1 MATITQAHSEP
12 FVVADKT
19 PKEDLGEGIGRQI
32 LGYGP
37 EIMVVRVW
45 FETGAVGAVH
55 AHRHSQS
62 TYVESGRFEVF
73 VDGATRELS
82 AGDSF
87 YIAPHLDHGAV
98 CLEAG
103 VLIDTFSPMR
113 EDFLPQGAAHV

>member
-1 MATITQAHSEP
+1 MATMVSGASEP
-12 FVVADKT
+12 FVVANDT
-19 PKEDLGEGIGRQI
+19 PKEDLGGGITRQI

-45 FETGAVGAVH
+45 FDKGAVGEVH
-55 AHRHSQS
+55 AHPHSQS

-73 VDGATRELS
+73 IDGEKRVLE

-98 CLEAG
+98 CLEPG
-103 VLIDTFSPMR
+103 VLIDTFSPAR
-113 EDFLPQGAAHV
+113 EDFLDEEG

>member
-1 MATITQAHSEP
+1 MATVVNAASPP
-12 FVVADKT
+12 FVVAKET
-19 PKEDLGEGIGRQI
+19 PKEDLGDGITRQI

-37 EIMVVRVW
+37 EIMIVRVW
-45 FETGAVGAVH
+45 FEEGAIGQVH

-62 TYVESGRFEVF
+62 TYVESGKFEVF
-73 VDGATRELS
+73 IDGEKRMLE

-103 VLIDTFSPMR
+103 VLIDTFSPAR
-113 EDFLPQGAAHV
+113 EDFLGRGDAS

>member
-1 MATITQAHSEP
+1 MATTADAQSLP
-12 FVVADKT
+12 FVVAKDT
-19 PKEDLGEGIGRQI
+19 VKEDLGDGITRQI

-37 EIMVVRVW
+37 EIMIVRVW
-45 FETGAVGAVH
+45 FETGAVGQVH

-62 TYVESGRFEVF
+62 TYVESGEFEVF
-73 VDGATRELS
+73 IDGEKRVLG

-103 VLIDTFSPMR
+103 VLIDTFSPLR
-113 EDFLPQGAAHV
+113 EDFLGLEG

>member
-1 MATITQAHSEP
+1 MVLVKEAQSPP
-12 FVVADKT
+12 FVDAKDKA
-19 PKEDLGEGIGRQI
+19 KEDLGGGIARQI
-32 LGYGP
+32 LGFGP

-45 FETGAVGAVH
+45 FETGSVGDVH
-55 AHRHSQS
+55 SHRHSQV

-73 VDGATRELS
+73 IDGAKQVLE

-113 EDFLPQGAAHV
+113 EDFLGTEG